1 MNKHQKAI
9 LYAVLAALLYA
20 ISSPISK
27 ILLTKISPVMM
38 AALLYL
44 GAGLGLSVVGVV
56 QQNFSV
62 HKSVEKP
69 LSKKELP
76 YIFGMI
82 ILDILAPILLMLGL
96 SLTSAANA
104 SLLNNFE
111 IVATTII
118 ALFFFKEK
126 ISFKLWIAI
135 FLVTFSSALLSI
147 EDISSF
153 SFSIGSIFVILAC
166 ICWGL
171 ENNYT
176 RVLSNKNPLQIVV
189 LKGFGSGFGS
199 LMIALVIGELSCNV
213 QYIVFALILGFMA
226 YGLSIFL
233 YVYAQRELGASRT
246 SAYYAFAPFMGTGIS
261 LVIFGEVPTVTF
273 IIALSIMLLG
283 AYMAYS
289 DRRR

>member
-56 QQNFSV
+56 QQTFFV
-62 HKSVEKP
+62 HKSVEKH

-96 SLTSAANA
+96 NLISAANA

-126 ISFKLWIAI
+126 ISFRLWIAI
-135 FLVTFSSALLSI
+135 FLVTISSILLSI
-147 EDISSF
+147 EDISNF
-153 SFSIGSIFVILAC
+153 SFSIGSIYVILAC

-176 RVLSNKNPLQIVV
+176 RVLSNKNPLQIVI
-189 LKGFGSGFGS
+189 LKGFGSGLGS
-199 LMIALVIGELSCNV
+199 LIIASVLGELSGNV

-233 YVYAQRELGASRT
+233 YVHAQRELGASRT
-246 SAYYAFAPFMGTGIS
+246 SAYYAFAPFIGTGIS

-283 AYMAYS
+283 TYMAYG
-289 DRRR
+289 DRRS